1 MSERGEQRTQS
12 VLTAYLIFACRRIHW
27 LSLDV
32 ALGAAFGVYFFESL
46 IGPPRFEAALCVA
59 SAAWSVYLADHL
71 LDLRRATPPLSP
83 RRAFHARHRRS
94 LCAAVV
100 FSTSAALILS
110 IELFSARELLL
121 GAAYGLLVL
130 LYLIGSDHLARWGL
144 KELSGALLYS
154 VALALPALLRLSE
167 GEHRES
173 ALAVSLSLV
182 FYLTAAA
189 LNLSLF
195 ALLDREHDQAER
207 LPSLALGISPDSLHR
222 ILIIISFVL
231 CGLIALP
238 LLPLAQVER
247 WGLSLLC
254 GGHFLLTLPP
264 PHRSPT
270 ARRQLADL
278 FFWFPGLSAL
288 IGELIGGRG

>member
-12 VLTAYLIFACRRIHW
+12 VLTAYLVFACRRIHW

-32 ALGAAFGVYFFESL
+32 ALGAALGVYFFESL
-46 IGPPRFEAALCVA
+46 IGPPRYEAALCVA
-59 SAAWSVYLADHL
+59 AAAWSVYLADHL

-83 RRAFHARHRRS
+83 RRALHARHRRS
-94 LCAAVV
+94 LCATAIT
-100 FSTSAALILS
+100 SASAALMLS
-110 IELFSARELLL
+110 VRLFSARELLL
-121 GAAYGLLVL
+121 GAVYGLIVF
-130 LYLIGSDHLARWGL
+130 LYLIGSDRLARWGL

-167 GEHRES
+167 GEHRENAS
-173 ALAVSLSLV
+173 AILFSLALYLAV
-182 FYLTAAA
+182 AA

-195 ALLDREHDQAER
+195 ALLDREQDQAEQ
-207 LPSLALGISPDSLHR
+207 LPSLALGISPDILHR
-222 ILIIISFVL
+222 VLIMISLTL
-231 CGLIALP
+231 CGLVALP
-238 LLPLAQVER
+238 LLPLARAER

-270 ARRQLADL
+270 TRRQLADL

-288 IGELIGGRG
+288 IGELIRGRG